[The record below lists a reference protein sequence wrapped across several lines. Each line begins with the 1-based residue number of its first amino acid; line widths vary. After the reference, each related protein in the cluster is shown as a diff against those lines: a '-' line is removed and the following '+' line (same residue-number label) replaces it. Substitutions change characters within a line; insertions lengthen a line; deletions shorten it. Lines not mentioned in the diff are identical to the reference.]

1 MLLEMKT
8 KEFVDAVASKSPAPG
23 GGSVSALAGSLGAS
37 LTAMVGNLTIGRKR
51 YREMEENQQKSLDAN
66 FDKAV
71 KSMEVLNDLVQKDTT
86 AFNGVME
93 AMKMTKETE
102 EEKTERKRAI
112 EEATKE
118 ALEIPL
124 EVAKEC
130 LEVLK
135 LQKVFGEYGNP
146 NAITDVGVGA
156 LLAYSGLEGALLNVL
171 VNLQGIS
178 DPIYVDSINQQC
190 EEIREEGNL
199 IKENT
204 LKIVYSKLK

>member
-8 KEFVDAVASKSPAPG
+8 EEFIGAVASKSPAPG

-37 LTAMVGNLTIGRKR
+37 LTTMVGNLTIGRKR
-51 YREMEENQQKSLDAN
+51 YRELEAVQQESLVQN
-66 FDKAV
+66 YEAV
-71 KSMEVLNDLVQKDTT
+71 MKRMEVLNDLVQKDTT

-93 AMKMTKETE
+93 AMKMPKDTE
-102 EEKTERKRAI
+102 EDKTVRKKAM

-130 LEVLK
+130 FEVLK

-178 DPIYVDSINQQC
+178 DKNYVESVNQQC
-190 EEIREEGNL
+190 RELREEGNR
-199 IKENT
+199 IKEDT
-204 LKIVYSKLK
+204 LKTVYQKL